1 MGLIRQAESRG
12 RRLVEA
18 RGHAAGGGERA
29 ELLVGVERAGE
40 AAPGFAAAW
49 DPAVGGRS
57 RAGAGSSRHAA
68 GKGRGREEMS
78 EWRGVW

>member
-1 MGLIRQAESRG
+1 M
-12 RRLVEA
+12 VDA
-18 RGHAAGGGERA
+18 RDHAAGGVEMA

-40 AAPGFAAAW
+40 ATPRFAAAW
-49 DPAVGGRS
+49 DPAVGGRIRTS
-57 RAGAGSSRHAA
+57 AGSSTHAA